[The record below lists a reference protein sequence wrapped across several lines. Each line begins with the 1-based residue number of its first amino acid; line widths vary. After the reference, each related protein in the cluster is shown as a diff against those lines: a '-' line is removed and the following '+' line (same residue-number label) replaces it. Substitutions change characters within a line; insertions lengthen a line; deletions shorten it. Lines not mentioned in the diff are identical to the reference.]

1 MITMKVLGAFRV
13 EVDGRP
19 VDAGGRLA
27 RMVLVQLLLARGAV
41 VPTERIIERL
51 WPARVPSSAQASL
64 HAYVARLRRV
74 LEPER
79 APRTPARLLVSA
91 PYGYALALA
100 QDAVDAWVFESRVAD
115 RSLAELP
122 AGAAAEGL
130 AGALAS
136 WGGQPYAEFADAP
149 WTAGERARL
158 EELHRTARERLAAAR
173 LGCGQ
178 AAQALADAG
187 ALTREQPLHEEGW
200 RLLALALW
208 ARDRQGDA
216 LAALRRAR
224 HVLGEELG
232 VEPGPALLELEQAL
246 LHQRLDVLHR
256 ATGSPAAATV
266 HAGAATTPVPGP
278 ARAPGRA
285 TAAHPVTADVPAT
298 AAGPETAADPATA
311 AVAAPAAGT
320 ATAADPATAV
330 VPATATEPGA
340 AAAPAAPPAP
350 GRGQPALLTPEL
362 LLGRDAELAGLAAA
376 ADRARAGR
384 AQVVLVSG
392 EAGIGKSSLLHTA
405 VRQLPEQ
412 GWLVGHGQCP
422 ETDGAPPGRAW
433 FDMLPDLARTAS
445 PGPYADELSPLLAPG
460 TAGDSAQPEGSPA
473 RRFRLHR
480 ALLGWLRDTAVR
492 QPLAIVLDDLHR
504 GDSESIEL
512 FLLCAEELRD
522 VPLLLVGSYRTG
534 EGDLTGALARL
545 AACSPVRL
553 ALGGLS
559 DDHAVELLQRGAAD
573 MSDHA
578 AVALAERA
586 GGNPFYLRESALL
599 LAGEGEQQALA
610 RVPQGVQDVLRRR
623 LALLAPTVTAGL
635 RLAAVAGREAPV
647 ALLVHAADSDAE
659 QLLDALDTGVTAGL
673 LTEPRPGTVR
683 FTHALVR
690 DALEGD
696 LTRLRLARM
705 HSRLGRGLIALGSD
719 DVAATAHHLLRAA
732 AVVTADAGPAVRHAR
747 LACEQAVRRYAPQN
761 AEALLDAALGLLTDH
776 PAAFAD
782 QDVALLRVMLLGQ
795 LVDCRIRM
803 GAVVPAREA
812 QEQAVRVAR
821 AEGRAD
827 LLVAAWT
834 TWTEPTPW
842 RVRPYAASDPEAV
855 EELGE
860 LLEDPGLT
868 DRQRCLLLD
877 QLSDA
882 LDDTDPR
889 AVAVA
894 RQAVD
899 LARTVGEPRLR
910 GLTLTSLLRKVD
922 CELDPAPYLE
932 LHREL
937 GEVADAQDS
946 PEYSW
951 MSAYT
956 AARIAAADND
966 PAEMERCLVRADG
979 IARRYGL
986 QGAFAVARLRRP
998 MLAMA
1003 RGRFEEAEEAMA
1015 SAVAELRARGAVDL
1029 SGLAALGL
1037 GCMRLQQGRLA
1048 EMVPVLLV
1056 VWERYKPHNEGL
1068 AALALLAD
1076 GRPEEAREIF
1086 GQRVPLRRDFA
1097 FSILAGLRG
1106 MAAVALGDTAA
1117 ATEVYED
1124 LVPLEGLAGGTS
1136 SLSLAFRPVA
1146 QTLGE
1151 LAGFLGRPEAA
1162 RRHFREAERV
1172 AAAWDSPHWAGA
1184 ARSALAALPPA
1195 PA

>member
-1 MITMKVLGAFRV
+1 MITLKVLGPFRV
-13 EVDGRP
+13 EVDGRS

-41 VPTERIIERL
+41 VPTERIVERL
-51 WPARVPSSAQASL
+51 WPTRVPSSAQASL
-64 HAYVARLRRV
+64 HAYIARLRRV
-74 LEPER
+74 LEPGR

-91 PYGYALALA
+91 PYGYALAVQ
-100 QDAVDAWVFESRVAD
+100 QDAVDAWVFEDRVAA
-115 RSLAELP
+115 SSAAELP
-122 AGAAAEGL
+122 AWAVVEGL
-130 AGALAS
+130 AAALAA
-136 WGGQPYAEFADAP
+136 WGGQPYAEFSDEP

-158 EELHRTARERLAAAR
+158 EEVHRAARERLTAAR

-216 LAALRRAR
+216 LAALRQAR
-224 HVLGEELG
+224 HILGEELG
-232 VEPGPALLELEQAL
+232 VEPGSALLELEQAL

-256 ATGSPAAATV
+256 ATGTPASTAVAV
-266 HAGAATTPVPGP
+266 VGAEVASTAVAVRGP
-278 ARAPGRA
+278 
-285 TAAHPVTADVPAT
+285 
-298 AAGPETAADPATA
+298 A
-311 AVAAPAAGT
+311 AVAGPGT
-320 ATAADPATAV
+320 PTVLTAN
-330 VPATATEPGA
+330 
-340 AAAPAAPPAP
+340 
-350 GRGQPALLTPEL
+350 R
-362 LLGRDAELAGLAAA
+362 LLGRDEELAGLAAA
-376 ADRARAGR
+376 ADRARGGR
-384 AQVVLVSG
+384 AQVVVVSG
-392 EAGIGKSSLLHTA
+392 EAGIGKSSLLEAA
-405 VRQLPEQ
+405 VRQLPGQ
-412 GWLVGHGQCP
+412 GWLVGSGQCP

-433 FDMLPDLARTAS
+433 FDMLPDLARTAP

-460 TAGDSAQPEGSPA
+460 TGGDSAQPEGSPA

-480 ALLGWLRDTAVR
+480 ALLGWLRDTALR
-492 QPLAIVLDDLHR
+492 RPLAIVLDDLHR
-504 GDSESIEL
+504 GDPESIEL

-559 DDHAVELLQRGAAD
+559 DDQAVELLRRGAAD
-573 MSDHA
+573 MSDQA

-586 GGNPFYLRESALL
+586 GGNPFYLRESSLL

-761 AEALLDAALGLLTDH
+761 AEALLDAALGLLSDH

-922 CELDPAPYLE
+922 CELEPAVYLE

-956 AARIAAADND
+956 AARIAAAGND

-1003 RGRFEEAEEAMA
+1003 RGRFEEAEEAMG
-1015 SAVAELRARGAVDL
+1015 SAVAELRARGSVDL
-1029 SGLAALGL
+1029 SGLAALGV
-1037 GCMRLQQGRLA
+1037 GCMRLQQDRLA

-1056 VWERYKPHNEGL
+1056 VWERYKPHNEAL

-1086 GQRVPLRRDFA
+1086 AQRVPLRRDFA

-1124 LVPLEGLAGGTS
+1124 LSPLEGLAGGTS

-1151 LAGFLGRPEAA
+1151 LAEFLGRPEAA
-1162 RRHFREAERV
+1162 RRHFLEAARV
-1172 AAAWDSPHWAGA
+1172 ATAWDSPHWAGA
-1184 ARSALAALPPA
+1184 ARSGLAGLPPA

>member
-1 MITMKVLGAFRV
+1 MVTVKVLGSLRV

-51 WPARVPSSAQASL
+51 WPTRAPSSAQASL
-64 HAYVARLRRV
+64 HAYIARLRRV

-79 APRTPARLLVSA
+79 APRAPARLLLSA
-91 PYGYALALA
+91 PYGYALALEP
-100 QDAVDAWVFESRVAD
+100 DAVDAWVFEGRL
-115 RSLAELP
+115 LACSVPELP
-122 AGAAAEGL
+122 APVAAEGL
-130 AGALAS
+130 AEALAS
-136 WGGQPYAEFADAP
+136 WGGQPYAEFSDEP

-158 EELHRTARERLAAAR
+158 DELHRAARERLAAAR
-173 LGCGQ
+173 LAGGQ
-178 AAQALADAG
+178 AAQALAEAG

-216 LAALRRAR
+216 LAALREAR
-224 HVLGEELG
+224 RVLGEELA

-256 ATGSPAAATV
+256 ATGTP
-266 HAGAATTPVPGP
+266 AATTGTL
-278 ARAPGRA
+278 RAA
-285 TAAHPVTADVPAT
+285 TA
-298 AAGPETAADPATA
+298 G
-311 AVAAPAAGT
+311 AP
-320 ATAADPATAV
+320 
-330 VPATATEPGA
+330 
-340 AAAPAAPPAP
+340 APAAPAPAGRGDGPPTALPPRPPAP
-350 GRGQPALLTPEL
+350 AAPTSLAADR
-362 LLGRDAELAGLAAA
+362 LLGRDEELAGLAAA

-384 AQVVLVSG
+384 AQVVLISG
-392 EAGIGKSSLLHTA
+392 EAGIGKSSLLEAA
-405 VRQLPEQ
+405 VRQLPSQ
-412 GWLVGHGQCP
+412 DWLVGSGQCP
-422 ETDGAPPGRAW
+422 ETDGAPPGWAW
-433 FDMLPDLARTAS
+433 FDMLPGLAQAAP
-445 PGPYADELSPLLAPG
+445 PGPYADELAPLLAPG
-460 TAGDSAQPEGSPA
+460 TERDFGLPDGSPA
-473 RRFRLHR
+473 RRFHLHR
-480 ALLGWLRDTAVR
+480 ALLGWLRDTALR
-492 QPLAIVLDDLHR
+492 RPLAIVLDDLHR
-504 GDSESIEL
+504 GDQESIEL
-512 FLLCAEELRD
+512 FLLCAERLRD

-545 AACSPVRL
+545 AACSPLRL

-559 DDHAVELLQRGAAD
+559 DAQARELLRRGAAA

-586 GGNPFYLRESALL
+586 GGNPFHLRESSLL

-635 RLAAVAGREAPV
+635 RLAAVAGREAAV

-659 QLLDALDTGVTAGL
+659 QLLDALDAGVTAGL

-690 DALEGD
+690 DALEAD

-719 DVAATAHHLLRAA
+719 DVAAIAHHLLRAA
-732 AVVTADAGPAVRHAR
+732 AVVSADAGPAVRHAR

-761 AEALLDAALGLLTDH
+761 AEALLNAALALLAEH

-782 QDVALLRVMLLGQ
+782 QDAPLLRVMLLGQ
-795 LVDCRIRM
+795 LVECRIRM

-812 QEQAVRVAR
+812 QEQAVRLAR
-821 AEGRAD
+821 AEGRPE
-827 LLVAAWT
+827 LLTAAYT

-860 LLEDPGLT
+860 LLKAPELG

-877 QLSDA
+877 QLADA
-882 LDDTDPR
+882 LDDSDPR

-894 RQAVD
+894 RRAVD
-899 LARTVGEPRLR
+899 LARSLDEPRLR

-922 CELDPAPYLE
+922 GELEPDAYQE

-937 GEVADAQDS
+937 AEVAAAQDS
-946 PEYSW
+946 PEYAW
-951 MSAYT
+951 MSAYV
-956 AARIAAADND
+956 AARIAAGRND
-966 PAEMERCLVRADG
+966 PAEMERCLVRADE
-979 IARRYGL
+979 IARRYEL
-986 QGAFAVARLRRP
+986 QGAFAVARLRHP
-998 MLAMA
+998 MVAMA
-1003 RGRFEEAEEAMA
+1003 QGRFEEAEQDLGK
-1015 SAVAELRARGAVDL
+1015 AVAELRDRGAVDL
-1029 SGLAALGL
+1029 SGLAALGV

-1048 EMVPVLLV
+1048 EMLPVLLQ
-1056 VWERYKPHNEGL
+1056 VWERYKPHNEAL
-1068 AALALLAD
+1068 AALALLAA
-1076 GRPEEAREIF
+1076 GRPAEAREVF

-1097 FSILAGLRG
+1097 YPILAGMR
-1106 MAAVALGDTAA
+1106 AVAAIALRDTAA
-1117 ATEVYED
+1117 AEEVYQD
-1124 LVPLEGLAGGTS
+1124 LLPLRGLAGGAS

-1151 LAGFLGRPEAA
+1151 LARFLDRPEPA
-1162 RRHFREAERV
+1162 RRHFLEAAGV
-1172 AAAWDSPHWAGA
+1172 AAAWDSPLWTRA
-1184 ARSALAALPPA
+1184 AQAALADLPPEPGGA
-1195 PA
+1195 PGPGPTPVRP

>member
-1 MITMKVLGAFRV
+1 MVTLKVLGSFRV

-19 VDAGGRLA
+19 VDVGGRLA

-51 WPARVPSSAQASL
+51 WPTRIPSSAQASL
-64 HAYVARLRRV
+64 HAYIARLRRA
-74 LEPER
+74 LEPGR

-91 PYGYALALA
+91 PYGYALALEP
-100 QDAVDAWVFESRVAD
+100 DAVDAWVFEGRVMAC
-115 RSLAELP
+115 SAPELP
-122 AGAAAEGL
+122 AHVAVDGL
-130 AGALAS
+130 AEALGS
-136 WGGQPYAEFADAP
+136 WGGQPYAEFSDES

-158 EELHRTARERLAAAR
+158 DEVHRTARERLAAAR
-173 LGCGQ
+173 LAGGQ

-216 LAALRRAR
+216 LAALRQAR

-232 VEPGPALLELEQAL
+232 VEPGPTLVELEQAL
-246 LHQRLDVLHR
+246 LHQRLEVLHR
-256 ATGSPAAATV
+256 ATGTP
-266 HAGAATTPVPGP
+266 AATTEPPEAAASASAP
-278 ARAPGRA
+278 ARAAIAPVGRGGGGG
-285 TAAHPVTADVPAT
+285 TPTTLTAD
-298 AAGPETAADPATA
+298 
-311 AVAAPAAGT
+311 
-320 ATAADPATAV
+320 
-330 VPATATEPGA
+330 
-340 AAAPAAPPAP
+340 
-350 GRGQPALLTPEL
+350 R
-362 LLGRDAELAGLAAA
+362 LLGRDGELAGLAAA
-376 ADRARAGR
+376 ADRARGGR
-384 AQVVLVSG
+384 AQVVLISG
-392 EAGIGKSSLLHTA
+392 EAGIGKSSLLGAA
-405 VRQLPEQ
+405 VRQLPAQ
-412 GWLVGHGQCP
+412 DWLVGSGQCP
-422 ETDGAPPGRAW
+422 ETDGAPPGWAW
-433 FDMLPDLARTAS
+433 FDMLPGLAQAAP
-445 PGPYADELSPLLAPG
+445 PGPYAGELAPLLAPG
-460 TAGDSAQPEGSPA
+460 TERDSGLPEGSPA

-480 ALLGWLRDTAVR
+480 ALLGWLRDTALR
-492 QPLAIVLDDLHR
+492 RPLAIVLDDLHR
-504 GDSESIEL
+504 GDRESIEL
-512 FLLCAEELRD
+512 FLLCAEQLRD

-559 DDHAVELLQRGAAD
+559 DAQAKELLRRGAAA

-578 AVALAERA
+578 ATALAERA
-586 GGNPFYLRESALL
+586 GGNPFYLRESSLL
-599 LAGEGEQQALA
+599 LAGEGEHQALA

-647 ALLVHAADSDAE
+647 ALLVHAADGGGE
-659 QLLDALDTGVTAGL
+659 QLLDALDAGVTAGL

-705 HSRLGRGLIALGSD
+705 HSRLGRSLLALGSD
-719 DVAATAHHLLRAA
+719 DVAATAHHLLQAA

-761 AEALLDAALGLLTDH
+761 AEALLNAALGLLADH

-782 QDVALLRVMLLGQ
+782 QDAALLRVMLLGQ

-827 LLVAAWT
+827 LLTAAYT

-860 LLEDPGLT
+860 LLEDPALA

-889 AVAVA
+889 AGAVA
-894 RQAVD
+894 RRAVE
-899 LARTVGEPRLR
+899 LARTVDEPRLR

-922 CELDPAPYLE
+922 VELEPVAYLE

-937 GEVADAQDS
+937 AEVADTQDS

-951 MSAYT
+951 MSAYV
-956 AARIAAADND
+956 AARIAAARND
-966 PAEMERCLVRADG
+966 PAEMERCLVRADE
-979 IARRYGL
+979 IARRYEL
-986 QGAFAVARLRRP
+986 QGAFAVARLRHP

-1003 RGRFEEAEEAMA
+1003 QGRFDEAEQALGT
-1015 SAVAELRARGAVDL
+1015 AVAELRARGAVDL
-1029 SGLAALGL
+1029 SGLAALSV
-1037 GCMRLQQGRLA
+1037 GCIRLQQGRLA
-1048 EMVPVLLV
+1048 EMLPVLLA
-1056 VWERYKPHNEGL
+1056 VWEQYKPHNESL
-1068 AALALLAD
+1068 AALALLAA

-1086 GQRVPLRRDFA
+1086 GLRVPLRRDFA
-1097 FSILAGLRG
+1097 FPILAGMRG
-1106 MAAVALGDTAA
+1106 MAAIAFHDTAA

-1124 LVPLEGLAGGTS
+1124 LLPLRGLAGGAS
-1136 SLSLAFRPVA
+1136 SLSLVFRPVA

-1151 LAGFLGRPEAA
+1151 LARFLDRPEQA
-1162 RRHFREAERV
+1162 RRHYLEAARV
-1172 AAAWDSPHWAGA
+1172 AAAWDSPLWADA
-1184 ARSALAALPPA
+1184 AQAGLAGLPPE

>member
-1 MITMKVLGAFRV
+1 MVKVRVLGPFRV
-13 EVDGRP
+13 EVDGRA
-19 VDAGGRLA
+19 VGTGGRLA
-27 RMVLVQLLLARGAV
+27 RMVLVQLLLARGTV
-41 VPTERIIERL
+41 VPTERIVERL
-51 WPARVPSSAQASL
+51 WPTGAPSSAQASL

-74 LEPER
+74 LEPGR
-79 APRTPARLLVSA
+79 PPRTPPRLLVSA
-91 PYGYALALA
+91 PYGYALHLE
-100 QDAVDAWVFESRVAD
+100 QDAVDAWLFERRVAAA
-115 RSLAELP
+115 SAPESP

-130 AGALAS
+130 AAALDA
-136 WGGQPYAEFADAP
+136 WGGQPYAEFSDEP
-149 WTAGERARL
+149 WTAGERTRL
-158 EELHRTARERLAAAR
+158 EEVHRTARERLAAAR
-173 LGCGQ
+173 LARGQ

-224 HVLGEELG
+224 HILDEELG

-246 LHQRLDVLHR
+246 LHQRLDVLR
-256 ATGSPAAATV
+256 GATGMQAPAPAALPAP
-266 HAGAATTPVPGP
+266 APAALPGP
-278 ARAPGRA
+278 ALPAVRGTAPA
-285 TAAHPVTADVPAT
+285 TVLTAD
-298 AAGPETAADPATA
+298 
-311 AVAAPAAGT
+311 
-320 ATAADPATAV
+320 
-330 VPATATEPGA
+330 
-340 AAAPAAPPAP
+340 
-350 GRGQPALLTPEL
+350 R
-362 LLGRDAELAGLAAA
+362 LLGRDEELARLAAA
-376 ADRARAGR
+376 ADRALAGR
-384 AQVVLVSG
+384 AQVVVVSG
-392 EAGIGKSSLLHTA
+392 EAGIGKSSLLEAA
-405 VRQLPEQ
+405 VGQLPGQ
-412 GWLVGHGQCP
+412 GWLVGSGHCP

-433 FDMLPDLARTAS
+433 FDMLPGLAHTAP
-445 PGPYADELSPLLAPG
+445 PGPYAAELAPLLAPG
-460 TAGDSAQPEGSPA
+460 AAGDSGQPDGSPA
-473 RRFRLHR
+473 GRFRLHR
-480 ALLGWLRDTAVR
+480 ALLGWLRDTALR
-492 QPLAIVLDDLHR
+492 RPLAIVLDDLHR
-504 GDSESIEL
+504 GDRESVEL
-512 FLLCAEELRD
+512 FLLCAEQLRD
-522 VPLLLVGSYRTG
+522 VPVLLVGSYRTG

-559 DDHAVELLQRGAAD
+559 AAQAKELLRRGAAD

-586 GGNPFYLRESALL
+586 GGNPFYLRESSLL

-623 LALLAPTVTAGL
+623 LALLAPGVTAGL

-647 ALLVHAADSDAE
+647 ALLAHAADTDAE
-659 QLLDALDTGVTAGL
+659 QLLDALDAGVTAGL

-705 HSRLGRGLIALGSD
+705 HSRLGRSLIALGSD

-732 AVVTADAGPAVRHAR
+732 AVVPADAGPAVHHAR

-761 AEALLDAALGLLTDH
+761 AEALLNSALGLLADH

-782 QDVALLRVMLLGQ
+782 QDAALLRVMLLGQ

-827 LLVAAWT
+827 LLTAAYT

-842 RVRPYAASDPEAV
+842 RVRPYAESDPEAV
-855 EELGE
+855 EELGR
-860 LLEDPGLT
+860 LLEDQELS

-894 RQAVD
+894 RRAVE
-899 LARTVGEPRLR
+899 LARSAGEPRLL

-922 CELDPAPYLE
+922 CELEPAVYLE

-937 GEVADAQDS
+937 AEVADAQDS

-951 MSAYT
+951 MSAYIAART
-956 AARIAAADND
+956 AAGRND
-966 PAEMERCLVRADG
+966 PAEMERCLVRADE
-979 IARRYGL
+979 IARTYEL
-986 QGAFAVARLRRP
+986 QGAFAIARLRRP

-1003 RGRFEEAEEAMA
+1003 QGRFDEAEQALGT
-1015 SAVAELRARGAVDL
+1015 AVAELRERGAVDL
-1029 SGLAALGL
+1029 SGLAALSI
-1037 GCMRLQQGRLA
+1037 GCIRLQQGRLA
-1048 EMVPVLLV
+1048 EMLPVLLM
-1056 VWERYKPHNEGL
+1056 VWERYQPYNEAL
-1068 AALALLAD
+1068 AALALLAA
-1076 GRPEEAREIF
+1076 GRSEEARQVF
-1086 GQRVPLRRDFA
+1086 AMRVAHRRDFA
-1097 FSILAGLRG
+1097 YPILAGLRG
-1106 MAAVALGDTAA
+1106 VAAVVFRDREAA
-1117 ATEVYED
+1117 AEVYED
-1124 LVPLEGLAGGTS
+1124 LLPLRGLAGGAS
-1136 SLSLAFRPVA
+1136 SLSVVYRPVA

-1151 LAGFLGRPEAA
+1151 LARFLDRPEQA
-1162 RRHFREAERV
+1162 RLHFLEAERV
-1172 AAAWDSPHWAGA
+1172 AAAWNSPHWAA
-1184 ARSALAALPPA
+1184 AAAAALAELPPA
-1195 PA
+1195 P

>member
-1 MITMKVLGAFRV
+1 MGPSCPPSGSSSGCGRRVPRRARRHRSTPTSRACAVSSNRGGRRARPRACWSAPPTATPSTWSRTRWTPGSSSAGSRPLRRRSRPPARPPKVWPPRSTRGAGSRTRSSPTSR
-13 EVDGRP
+13 GPRANAP
-19 VDAGGRLA
+19 AWRRCTAPPANASPRLA
-27 RMVLVQLLLARGAV
+27 R
-41 VPTERIIERL
+41 
-51 WPARVPSSAQASL
+51 
-64 HAYVARLRRV
+64 
-74 LEPER
+74 
-79 APRTPARLLVSA
+79 
-91 PYGYALALA
+91 
-100 QDAVDAWVFESRVAD
+100 
-115 RSLAELP
+115 
-122 AGAAAEGL
+122 
-130 AGALAS
+130 
-136 WGGQPYAEFADAP
+136 
-149 WTAGERARL
+149 
-158 EELHRTARERLAAAR
+158 
-173 LGCGQ
+173 GQ

-224 HVLGEELG
+224 HILDEELG

-246 LHQRLDVLHR
+246 LHQRLDVLR
-256 ATGSPAAATV
+256 GATGMQAPAPAAL
-266 HAGAATTPVPGP
+266 PGP
-278 ARAPGRA
+278 ALPAVRGTAPA
-285 TAAHPVTADVPAT
+285 TVLTAD
-298 AAGPETAADPATA
+298 
-311 AVAAPAAGT
+311 
-320 ATAADPATAV
+320 
-330 VPATATEPGA
+330 
-340 AAAPAAPPAP
+340 
-350 GRGQPALLTPEL
+350 R
-362 LLGRDAELAGLAAA
+362 LLGRDEELARLAAA
-376 ADRARAGR
+376 ADRALAGR
-384 AQVVLVSG
+384 AQVVVVSG
-392 EAGIGKSSLLHTA
+392 EAGIGKSSLLEAA
-405 VRQLPEQ
+405 VGQLPGQ
-412 GWLVGHGQCP
+412 GWLVGSGHCP

-433 FDMLPDLARTAS
+433 FDMLPGLAHTAP
-445 PGPYADELSPLLAPG
+445 PGPYAAELAPLLAPG
-460 TAGDSAQPEGSPA
+460 AAGDSGQPDGSPA
-473 RRFRLHR
+473 GRFRLHR
-480 ALLGWLRDTAVR
+480 ALLGWLRDTALR
-492 QPLAIVLDDLHR
+492 RPLAIVLDDLHR
-504 GDSESIEL
+504 GDRESVEL
-512 FLLCAEELRD
+512 FLLCAEQLRD
-522 VPLLLVGSYRTG
+522 VPVLLVGSYRTG

-559 DDHAVELLQRGAAD
+559 AAQAKELLRRGAAD

-586 GGNPFYLRESALL
+586 GGNPFYLRESSLL

-623 LALLAPTVTAGL
+623 LALLAPGVTAGL

-647 ALLVHAADSDAE
+647 ALLAHAADTDAE
-659 QLLDALDTGVTAGL
+659 QLLDALDAGVTAGL

-732 AVVTADAGPAVRHAR
+732 AVVPADAGPAVHHAR

-761 AEALLDAALGLLTDH
+761 AEALLNSALGLLADH

-782 QDVALLRVMLLGQ
+782 QDAALLRVMLLGQ

-827 LLVAAWT
+827 LLTAAYT

-842 RVRPYAASDPEAV
+842 RVRPYAESDPEAV
-855 EELGE
+855 EELGR
-860 LLEDPGLT
+860 LLEDQELS

-894 RQAVD
+894 RRAVE
-899 LARTVGEPRLR
+899 LARSAGEPRLL

-922 CELDPAPYLE
+922 CELEPAVYLE

-937 GEVADAQDS
+937 AEVADAQDS

-951 MSAYT
+951 MSAYIAART
-956 AARIAAADND
+956 AAGRND
-966 PAEMERCLVRADG
+966 PAEMERCLVRADE
-979 IARRYGL
+979 IARTYEL
-986 QGAFAVARLRRP
+986 QGAFAIARLRRP

-1003 RGRFEEAEEAMA
+1003 QGRFDEAEQALGT
-1015 SAVAELRARGAVDL
+1015 AVAELRERGAVDL
-1029 SGLAALGL
+1029 SGLAALSI
-1037 GCMRLQQGRLA
+1037 GCIRLQQGRLA
-1048 EMVPVLLV
+1048 EMLPVLLM
-1056 VWERYKPHNEGL
+1056 VWERYQPYNEAL
-1068 AALALLAD
+1068 AALALLAA
-1076 GRPEEAREIF
+1076 GRSEEARQVF
-1086 GQRVPLRRDFA
+1086 AMRVAHRRDFA
-1097 FSILAGLRG
+1097 YPILAGLRG
-1106 MAAVALGDTAA
+1106 VAAVVFRDREAA
-1117 ATEVYED
+1117 AEVYED
-1124 LVPLEGLAGGTS
+1124 LLPLRGLAGGAS
-1136 SLSLAFRPVA
+1136 SLSVVYRPVA

-1151 LAGFLGRPEAA
+1151 LARFLDRPEQA
-1162 RRHFREAERV
+1162 RLHFLEAERV
-1172 AAAWDSPHWAGA
+1172 AAAWNSPHWAA
-1184 ARSALAALPPA
+1184 AAAAALAELPPA
-1195 PA
+1195 P